1 MRVAWGRLVLPAR
14 TASASRPRHVG
25 ATSPLARWEWV
36 GGLPGVR
43 ISYDHRFESSGRA
56 ATRLEWLVELHGP
69 LAPLIRPVF
78 ARVYGRNLDRAIPIL
93 QEWFRR

>member
-1 MRVAWGRLVLPAR
+1 MSVWEP
-14 TASASRPRHVG
+14 
-25 ATSPLARWEWV
+25 PLRWEWT

-43 ISYDHRFESSGRA
+43 IHYDHRFESSGPA
-56 ATRLEWLVELHGP
+56 ATQLEWLVELHGP

-78 ARVYGRNLDRAIPIL
+78 ARVYGRNLDQAIPRL